1 MCFINLIRYI
11 NPNITI
17 TSDAIFVEYNNN
29 NGIDRKT

>member
-17 TSDAIFVEYNNN
+17 TSDAICVEYNNT
-29 NGIDRKT
+29 NGAERKT

>member
-17 TSDAIFVEYNNN
+17 ISDAIFVEYNNT